1 MNNLKRASVFTSVL
15 ITAIFILSCSSVSYD
30 SIYPTLKDGRYDSEF
45 PYRSTSAELQKI
57 SETIQRIIASAF
69 YRVYIFDE
77 NNNYTIED
85 LTKEKIQKLAVKEI
99 LIDNSSSGTALVI
112 YSGNGNVAL
121 LTCSHTINFPDTLIV
136 YKSDERGNTTNY
148 IESVSLKERQVIYVA
163 GFPEGSTVNILVD
176 DPKSDLAILGR
187 KYGIQSGIRFP
198 YFNFKLGSAKDLEW
212 GTFVYLMGYPMNNKI
227 ITKGIVSSPN
237 KDEIGSFLVDAVI
250 NPGFSGGIVLAIRDG
265 VPNFELV
272 GIVHSVPEEKEDML
286 YPDITDK
293 AAKYNSVIPYKG
305 DIYVKKHS
313 SLRYGI
319 TRIVPVEAL
328 KKLLEENKEY
338 LSKEGFPIFQ

>member
-1 MNNLKRASVFTSVL
+1 MNNLKRAIVFTSVL
-15 ITAIFILSCSSVSYD
+15 ITTIFLLSCSSVSYD

-45 PYRSTSAELQKI
+45 PYRSTSAELQRI

-77 NNNYTIED
+77 NNNYTIDD
-85 LTKEKIQKLAVKEI
+85 LRKEKIEKLAIKEI

-112 YSGNGNVAL
+112 YAGNGNVAL
-121 LTCSHTINFPDTLIV
+121 LTCSHTINFPDTLVV
-136 YKSDERGNTTNY
+136 YKSDERGNATKY
-148 IESVSLKERQVIYVA
+148 IESISLKERQVIYVA

-187 KYGIQSGIRFP
+187 KYGFQSGIKFP
-198 YFNFKLGSAKDLEW
+198 YFNFKLGNAKDLEW
-212 GTFVYLMGYPMNNKI
+212 GTFVYLIGYPMNNKM

-272 GIVHSVPEEKEDML
+272 GIVQSVPEEKEDIL

-293 AAKYNSVIPYKG
+293 AAKYNPVIPYKG

-319 TRIVPVEAL
+319 TRIIPVESF
-328 KKLLEENKEY
+328 KKFLEDNKEY

>member
-1 MNNLKRASVFTSVL
+1 MKTNKRAR
-15 ITAIFILSCSSVSYD
+15 ILSCIILTVFLEIGCSTVSYD
-30 SIYPTLKDGRYDSEF
+30 SIYPTLKDGQYDSEF
-45 PYRSTSAELQKI
+45 PYRSTSFELQKI
-57 SETIQRIIASAF
+57 SETIQRIITSAF

-77 NNNYTIED
+77 NRNYTLED
-85 LTKEKIQKLAVKEI
+85 LRKEKVEKIATKEI

-112 YSGNGNVAL
+112 YSVNGNVAL

-136 YKSDERGNTTNY
+136 YKADEKGSPTKF
-148 IESVSLKERQVIYVA
+148 IESISIKERQVVYVA

-187 KYGIQSGIRFP
+187 KYGSQSGIRFP
-198 YFNFKLGSAKDLEW
+198 YYNFKFGNAKNLEW
-212 GTFVYLMGYPMNNKI
+212 GTFVYLIGYPMNNKM

-237 KDEIGSFLVDAVI
+237 KDESGSFLVDAVI

-293 AAKYNSVIPYKG
+293 AARYNPVIPYTG
-305 DIYVKKHS
+305 DIYVRKHS

-319 TRIVPVEAL
+319 TRIIPVELL
-328 KKLLEENKEY
+328 KKLLEENKEF
-338 LSKEGFPIFQ
+338 LRKEGFPVLE

>member
-1 MNNLKRASVFTSVL
+1 MNNLKRALVLTSVL
-15 ITAIFILSCSSVSYD
+15 ITAIFLLSCSSVSYD

-77 NNNYTIED
+77 SNNYTIED
-85 LTKEKIQKLAVKEI
+85 LAKEKIQKLAAREI

-112 YSGNGNVAL
+112 YSENGNVAL

-136 YKSDERGNTTNY
+136 YKSDERGNATNY

-163 GFPEGSTVNILVD
+163 GFPEGSTVDVLID

-187 KYGIQSGIRFP
+187 KYGTQSGIRFP

-212 GTFVYLMGYPMNNKI
+212 GTFVYLMGYPMNNKM

-272 GIVHSVPEEKEDML
+272 GVVHSVPEEKEDML

-293 AAKYNSVIPYKG
+293 AAKYNPVIPYKG

-313 SLRYGI
+313 SIRYGV
-319 TRIVPVEAL
+319 TRIVPVEAFI
-328 KKLLEENKEY
+328 KLLEENKDY
-338 LSKEGFPIFQ
+338 LNKEGFPIFQ

>member
-1 MNNLKRASVFTSVL
+1 MNNQKRALILISVL
-15 ITAIFILSCSSVSYD
+15 LISALLLSCSAVTYD
-30 SIYPTLKDGRYDSEF
+30 SIYPTLKDGHYDSEF
-45 PYRSTSAELQKI
+45 PYRSTSIELQKI

-69 YRVYIFDE
+69 YRVYVFDE
-77 NNNYTIED
+77 NDNYTIED
-85 LTKEKIQKLAVKEI
+85 LKKEKPENIAVKEV

-121 LTCSHTINFPDTLIV
+121 LTCSHTVNFPDTLIT
-136 YKSDERGNTTNY
+136 YKTDAAGKPTKF
-148 IESVSLKERQVIYVA
+148 IESISLKERQVIYVA
-163 GFPEGSTVNILVD
+163 GFPEGSTVDVLID

-187 KYGIQSGIRFP
+187 KYGTQSGIRFP
-198 YFNFKLGSAKDLEW
+198 YFNFKLGNAKDLEW
-212 GTFVYLMGYPMNNKI
+212 GTFVYLIGCPMNNKM

-237 KDEIGSFLVDAVI
+237 KDEMGSFLVDAVI

-272 GIVHSVPEEKEDML
+272 GIVQSVPEEKEDML

-293 AAKYNSVIPYKG
+293 AAKYNPVIPYKG

-313 SLRYGI
+313 ALRYGI
-319 TRIVPVEAL
+319 TRIIPVEAL
-328 KKLLEENKEY
+328 KKLLEENIKF
-338 LSKEGFPIFQ
+338 LNREGFPIFQ

>member
-1 MNNLKRASVFTSVL
+1 MLILKRAS
-15 ITAIFILSCSSVSYD
+15 IFILLLFFKIALLSCSSVTYD
-30 SIYPTLKDGRYDSEF
+30 SIYPTLKDGHYDSEF
-45 PYRSTSAELQKI
+45 PYRSTSIELQKI

-69 YRVYIFDE
+69 YRVYVFDE
-77 NNNYTIED
+77 NDNYTIED
-85 LTKEKIQKLAVKEI
+85 LKKERPEKIAVKEV

-121 LTCSHTINFPDTLIV
+121 LTCSHTIKFPDTLIS
-136 YKSDERGNTTNY
+136 YKSDKSGNQTKF
-148 IESVSLKERQVIYVA
+148 IESISLKERQVVYVA
-163 GFPEGSTVNILVD
+163 GFPEGSTVDVLID

-187 KYGIQSGIRFP
+187 KYGAQSGIRFP
-198 YFNFKLGSAKDLEW
+198 YFNFKLGNAKDLEW
-212 GTFVYLMGYPMNNKI
+212 GTFVYLIGCPMNNKM

-293 AAKYNSVIPYKG
+293 AAKYNPVIPYKG

-313 SLRYGI
+313 ALRYGI
-319 TRIVPVEAL
+319 TRIIPVEAL
-328 KKLLEENKEY
+328 KKLLEENIKY
-338 LSKEGFPIFQ
+338 LNREGFPIFQ

>member
-1 MNNLKRASVFTSVL
+1 MNNLKRALVFTLVL
-15 ITAIFILSCSSVSYD
+15 ITAIFFLSCSSVSYD

-77 NNNYTIED
+77 SNNYTIED
-85 LTKEKIQKLAVKEI
+85 LAKEKIQKLAAREI

-112 YSGNGNVAL
+112 YSENGNVAL

-136 YKSDERGNTTNY
+136 YKSDERGNATNY

-163 GFPEGSTVNILVD
+163 GFPEGSTVDVLID

-187 KYGIQSGIRFP
+187 KYGTQSGIRFP
-198 YFNFKLGSAKDLEW
+198 YFNFKLGNAKDLEW
-212 GTFVYLMGYPMNNKI
+212 GTFVYLMGYPINNKM

-293 AAKYNSVIPYKG
+293 ATKYNPVIPYKG

-319 TRIVPVEAL
+319 ARIVPVEAF
-328 KKLLEENKEY
+328 KKLLEEKKEY

>member
-30 SIYPTLKDGRYDSEF
+30 SVYPTLKDGRYDSEF

-85 LTKEKIQKLAVKEI
+85 LAKEKIQKLAAREI

-112 YSGNGNVAL
+112 YSENGNVAL
-121 LTCSHTINFPDTLIV
+121 LTCSHTINFPDTLIA

-176 DPKSDLAILGR
+176 DPKFDLAILGR

-212 GTFVYLMGYPMNNKI
+212 GTFVYLMGYPMNNKM

-286 YPDITDK
+286 FPDITDK
-293 AAKYNSVIPYKG
+293 AAKYNPVIPYKG

-313 SLRYGI
+313 SIRYGI

>member
-1 MNNLKRASVFTSVL
+1 MNNLKRALVFISVL
-15 ITAIFILSCSSVSYD
+15 ITTLFFLSCSSVSYD
-30 SIYPTLKDGRYDSEF
+30 SIYPTLKDGQYDSEF

-85 LTKEKIQKLAVKEI
+85 LRKEKIEKLAVKEI

-136 YKSDERGNTTNY
+136 YKSDEKGNATKY

-163 GFPEGSTVNILVD
+163 GFPEGSTVDILVD

-187 KYGIQSGIRFP
+187 KYGIQSGVIFP
-198 YFNFKLGSAKDLEW
+198 YFNFKLGNAKDLEW
-212 GTFVYLMGYPMNNKI
+212 GTFVYLIGYPMNNKM

-286 YPDITDK
+286 YPNITDK
-293 AAKYNSVIPYKG
+293 AAKYNPVIPYKG

-319 TRIVPVEAL
+319 TRIVPVEAF
-328 KKLLEENKEY
+328 KNLLVDNKEY